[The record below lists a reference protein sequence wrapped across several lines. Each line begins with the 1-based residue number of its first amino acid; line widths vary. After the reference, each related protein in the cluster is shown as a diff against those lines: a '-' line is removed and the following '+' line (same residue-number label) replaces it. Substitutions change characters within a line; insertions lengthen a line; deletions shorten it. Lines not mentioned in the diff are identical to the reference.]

1 MTASD
6 PHQILLVVAD
16 IGIRQDS
23 EGRYCLNDLHKA
35 AGGEKNHQPANWLRA
50 QQTQELIAE
59 LTTPQIRGVKQNQP
73 LKVYNGGIA
82 PGSFAC
88 KDLVY
93 DYAMWISASFKVK
106 VIRAYDTLVNNPL
119 AGITPLRIGEMFV
132 IAEKA
137 RLALEAELAIA
148 APKAQ
153 ALDRIA
159 SAKGSLCITDA
170 AKTLQIKLM
179 NLTNYLLK
187 NNWVYRRKLGG
198 PLVGRQDK
206 IDAGYLEH
214 KVSSVDL
221 EDGVTKLSQ
230 QLRVTPLGL
239 SVLAKHFNQM
249 VLPLVFAFGGNVS
262 ASIQ

>member
-1 MTASD
+1 MALPPTY
-6 PHQILLVVAD
+6 
-16 IGIRQDS
+16 S

-35 AGGEKNHQPANWLRA
+35 AGGEKSHQPANWLRA

-59 LTTPQIRGVKQNQP
+59 LSTPQIRGVKQNQP
-73 LKVYNGGIA
+73 LAARPGAPHTGG
-82 PGSFAC
+82 GTYVC

-170 AKTLQIKLM
+170 AKTLQIKPT
-179 NLTNYLLK
+179 NLIDYLLK

-249 VLPLVFAFGGNVS
+249 VLPLVFVFGGSVS